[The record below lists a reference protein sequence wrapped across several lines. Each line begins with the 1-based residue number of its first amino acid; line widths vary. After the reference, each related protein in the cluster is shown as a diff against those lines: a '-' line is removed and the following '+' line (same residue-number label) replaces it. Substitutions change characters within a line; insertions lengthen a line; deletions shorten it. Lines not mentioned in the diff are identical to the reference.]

1 MPLQE
6 IYYIAEM
13 IVGVAV
19 IISIVF
25 VAVELRQNTYVTR
38 KSMADQRKQRLNW
51 TWGTVVTDSDFR
63 DFNRRIDTDWNNFN
77 PDERYRGIFLGVSTA
92 RSILDE
98 LVAFYDGQVS
108 SAEMANLEWQ
118 MRIAVSRP
126 HNQAAYEIVKN
137 GYSHK
142 VRKHWESAKT
152 IGVAAEVEDRAN
164 LFSYGSDEPW
174 KRDVS

>member
-1 MPLQE
+1 MSLQE

-13 IVGVAV
+13 IVGLTV

-63 DFNRRIDTDWNNFN
+63 DFQRRIDTEWNDFN
-77 PDERYRGIFLGVSTA
+77 EDERHRGIALGIMA
-92 RSILDE
+92 MRSILDE
-98 LVAFYDGQVS
+98 LVAFHDGQVS
-108 SAEMANLEWQ
+108 SAEMANLEWP

-142 VRKHWESAKT
+142 VRKH
-152 IGVAAEVEDRAN
+152 
-164 LFSYGSDEPW
+164 
-174 KRDVS
+174 

>member
-1 MPLQE
+1 M
-6 IYYIAEM
+6 
-13 IVGVAV
+13 

-25 VAVELRQNTYVTR
+25 VAIELRQNTYMMR
-38 KSMADQRKQRLNW
+38 RAAGDQRRERL
-51 TWGTVVTDSDFR
+51 TRYFDTVVTDGDFR

-152 IGVAAEVEDRAN
+152 IDVAAEVEDRAN

-174 KRDVS
+174 KGDVT